1 MLIQKLLVVESLF
14 PSLFICLFVCL
25 FPVRS
30 EKREIAGLKCA
41 DPKVVGRG
49 KANFVDQRNA
59 FVRLSTWETREKKLL
74 LGSF

>member
-1 MLIQKLLVVESLF
+1 MVVDSLF
-14 PSLFICLFVCL
+14 VCFIVHLFVCL
-25 FPVRS
+25 NVHLLVPCERM
-30 EKREIAGLKCA
+30 EIKMAGLKSA

>member
-1 MLIQKLLVVESLF
+1 M
-14 PSLFICLFVCL
+14 
-25 FPVRS
+25 RS

>member
-1 MLIQKLLVVESLF
+1 M
-14 PSLFICLFVCL
+14 
-25 FPVRS
+25 
-30 EKREIAGLKCA
+30 AGLKSA